1 MQHNSS
7 QSPITPFPHHPNTP
21 FTQSPVLQLTK
32 ETVIIRFIPNAAAIL
47 SIVAHDLLPRGT
59 NMFDKSKDVFPIKD
73 SYIYL
78 AHCGVSPLYS
88 GALKKEREISRRHQ
102 EIGGLLFSKYFEILN
117 GLRIAAAKLMKTSA
131 DNLAFVK
138 NTSEGMNMIANG
150 YRFQEGDQIITYM
163 NEYPA
168 NYYPWKLQERCG
180 VELVLLPD
188 RDITASVPE
197 GRPGGW
203 SMADLEALVTNR
215 TRILA
220 LSHVQFTSGFAV
232 DLKELGEFC
241 QTHGIDLVVDAAQSL
256 GALPVYPEEYN
267 ISAIVS
273 SGWKWLMGPLGTG
286 LMYTSPGFRTRLRDV
301 MAGAELMVQGTDYL
315 NHSWHPHHTAKR
327 FEYSTA
333 PISLAAA
340 LEVCIT
346 DLALGYT
353 PEKISAELFRLQ
365 DLFVGS
371 LDRDRFTPLLFSGHP
386 RSTILPLVCKKDDP
400 NKIEKVLLKQN
411 IVCSSRGG
419 YLRVAPHFYN
429 TMEEIHKT
437 VSILNSIHV

>member
-1 MQHNSS
+1 
-7 QSPITPFPHHPNTP
+7 
-21 FTQSPVLQLTK
+21 
-32 ETVIIRFIPNAAAIL
+32 
-47 SIVAHDLLPRGT
+47 
-59 NMFDKSKDVFPIKD
+59 MFDKSNEVFPIKD
-73 SYIYL
+73 SYVYL
-78 AHCGVSPLYS
+78 AHCGVSPLYT
-88 GALKKEREISRRHQ
+88 GALKKEQEITQGHQ
-102 EIGGLLFSKYFEILN
+102 EKGGLLFSRYNEILN
-117 GLRIAAAKLMKTSA
+117 SLRTTAAKLFKTSA

-168 NYYPWKLQERCG
+168 NYYPWKLQERRG
-180 VELVLLPD
+180 VELVLLSD
-188 RDITASVPE
+188 SDITAPVPE
-197 GRPGGW
+197 GKPRGW
-203 SMADLEALVTNR
+203 SMADLETLATKR

-220 LSHVQFTSGFAV
+220 LSHVQFTSGFAF

-241 QTHGIDLVVDAAQSL
+241 QTHGIDLVIDAAQSL

-273 SGWKWLMGPLGTG
+273 SGWKWLMGPIGTG

-301 MAGAELMVQGTDYL
+301 MVGAELMVQGTDYL

-327 FEYSTA
+327 FEYSTS

-340 LEVCIT
+340 LETCIT
-346 DLALGYT
+346 DLALRYT
-353 PEKISAELFRLQ
+353 PEKISKELFRLQ
-365 DLFVGS
+365 DLVVDS
-371 LDRDRFTPLLFSGHP
+371 LDQDRITPLLFPGHP
-386 RSTILPLVCKKDDP
+386 RSTILSLICKNDKP
-400 NKIEKVLLKQN
+400 EKIEEALTNNN
-411 IVCSSRGG
+411 IICTSRGG

-429 TMEEIHKT
+429 TEEEIQKT

>member
-1 MQHNSS
+1 M
-7 QSPITPFPHHPNTP
+7 PP
-21 FTQSPVLQLTK
+21 K
-32 ETVIIRFIPNAAAIL
+32 
-47 SIVAHDLLPRGT
+47 VAHDLLPGGA

-73 SYIYL
+73 SYVYL

-88 GALKKEREISRRHQ
+88 RALKKEQEIARGHQ
-102 EIGGLLFSKYFEILN
+102 EKGGLLFSKYNEILN
-117 GLRIAAAKLMKTSA
+117 GLRIEAAKLMKTSA

-150 YRFQEGDQIITYM
+150 YRFQEGEQIITYM

-168 NYYPWKLQERCG
+168 NYYPWKLQERRG
-180 VELVLLPD
+180 VELVLLSD
-188 RDITASVPE
+188 GNITASVPE
-197 GRPGGW
+197 GKPGGW
-203 SMADLEALVTNR
+203 SVADLEALVTKR

-241 QTHGIDLVVDAAQSL
+241 QTHGIDLVIDAAQSL

-267 ISAIVS
+267 IAAMVS
-273 SGWKWLMGPLGTG
+273 SGWKWLMGPVGTG
-286 LMYTSPGFRTRLRDV
+286 LMYTSPTFRTRLRDV

-327 FEYSTA
+327 FEYSTS

-340 LEVCIT
+340 LETCIT
-346 DLALGYT
+346 ELALVYT
-353 PEKISAELFRLQ
+353 PEKISEEIFRLQ
-365 DLFVGS
+365 DLFVS
-371 LDRDRFTPLLFSGHP
+371 LLDRDRFTPLLFPGHP
-386 RSTILPLVCKKDDP
+386 RSTILSLVCKKDDP
-400 NKIEKVLLKQN
+400 KKIEEALVNKN
-411 IVCSSRGG
+411 IVCTSRGG

-429 TMEEIHKT
+429 TEEEIQKA
-437 VSILNSIHV
+437 VSILNSIRI